1 MKIHTH
7 THTMFYS
14 VVNKIEIMKFP
25 SKWMEL
31 ENIELGNLMQK
42 DKSSLS
48 LVVPISKSSDNSIYT
63 GVTRLVPALRRQSQ
77 PDLYMRLHR
86 EFQAS

>member
-1 MKIHTH
+1 MDGTRK
-7 THTMFYS
+7 Y
-14 VVNKIEIMKFP
+14 
-25 SKWMEL
+25 
-31 ENIELGNLMQK
+31 IELGNLMQK

-48 LVVPISKSSDNSIYT
+48 LVFPISKSSDNSIYT